1 MNATGK
7 EVRGL
12 RTFRLTLE
20 YDGSKFSGWQAQ
32 INARTVQGDLQRVAD
47 ELFGV
52 EVDLQGA
59 GRTDAGVH
67 AIGQVA
73 HIKVRKL
80 RDDLPPVRILREL
93 NDRLPSSIAVLE
105 CVEAAPAFH
114 ARHDAV
120 SRAYFYQISTRKTA
134 LSKRFVWWIKQP
146 LDVSKMQAAAG
157 LIAGR
162 HNFVCFRAADP
173 SRPGESTTVVV
184 TSAEVG
190 VDENLIVF
198 RIEASHFVWKMVRRL
213 AGTLVKVGLDE
224 VSVEQFAGLL
234 TGRKNPQLDIAAWTA
249 PASGLF
255 LEAVRY

>member
-1 MNATGK
+1 M
-7 EVRGL
+7 

-32 INARTVQGDLQRVAD
+32 INARSVQGDLQRVAD
-47 ELFGV
+47 ELFSG

-67 AIGQVA
+67 AVGQAA

-80 RDDLPPVRILREL
+80 RDDLTPARILREL

-105 CVEAAPAFH
+105 CVEVAPSFH

-146 LDVSKMQAAAG
+146 LDVARMQEAAA

-190 VDENLIVF
+190 VDDNLIVF

-213 AGTLVKVGLDE
+213 VGTLVKVGLGE

>member
-1 MNATGK
+1 M
-7 EVRGL
+7 

-20 YDGSKFSGWQAQ
+20 YDGSKFSGWQSQ
-32 INARTVQGDLQRVAD
+32 VNARSVQGDLQRVAD

-67 AIGQVA
+67 AVGQVA

-80 RDDLPPVRILREL
+80 RDDLTPARILRDL

-105 CVEAAPAFH
+105 CLEAAPGFH

-146 LDVSKMQAAAG
+146 LDVARMQAAAA

-190 VDENLIVF
+190 VDESLIVF

-213 AGTLVKVGLDE
+213 SGTLVKVGLGE
-224 VSVEQFAGLL
+224 VSLEEFSALL
-234 TGRKNPQLDIAAWTA
+234 AGRKNPKLDVAAWTA

-255 LEAVRY
+255 LESVTY